1 MIKQSMKTA
10 EAYNNLY
17 RVIQRLRAPDGC
29 PWDRKQ
35 TPKTITANLLEEA
48 YECIDE
54 ILDNSIAGV
63 REELG
68 DLFLV
73 TTLLG
78 VIYEE
83 QEDFTLEA
91 CLKEVHDKIVRR
103 HPHVFG
109 DVQAANSE
117 EAIASWNAIKAK
129 EKKQRGET
137 ALLQKTNLLEKSQ
150 KSAPPLEQ
158 ALHISKAAVKKGFE
172 WPDIHGVCDKVQE
185 ELDEV
190 RQELEKLEA
199 TVPGTTGDEVAFT
212 TASHNQ
218 AKLEE
223 EIGDLFFTVVNLAR
237 KIDANPAVLMH
248 RANQKFIKR
257 FEAMEH
263 IAQSQGVELSSKLD
277 IESYESYWAQAKQ
290 QMS

>member
-1 MIKQSMKTA
+1 MNETAKT
-10 EAYNNLY
+10 YDKLY
-17 RVIQRLRAPDGC
+17 TVIQRLRAPDGC

-35 TPKTITANLLEEA
+35 TPKTITGNLIEEA

-68 DLFLV
+68 DIFLV

-83 QEDFTLEA
+83 QGDFTLQE
-91 CLKEVHDKIVRR
+91 CMQEVHDKIIRR

-109 DVQAANSE
+109 NVVATNPD
-117 EAIASWNAIKAK
+117 EAISSWNAAKAK
-129 EKKQRGET
+129 EKALQGESQAT
-137 ALLQKTNLLEKSQ
+137 KKTDLLAKSQ

-158 ALHISKAAVKKGFE
+158 TLHISKAAVKKGFE
-172 WPDIHGVCDKVQE
+172 WPTIQGVCDKVQE

-190 RQELEKLEA
+190 RHELTSGNQELI
-199 TVPGTTGDEVAFT
+199 
-212 TASHNQ
+212 
-218 AKLEE
+218 EE
-223 EIGDLFFTVVNLAR
+223 EIGDLLFTVANLAR
-237 KIDANPAVLMH
+237 KIDANPALLLH

-257 FEAMEH
+257 FTLMED
-263 IAQSQGVELSSKLD
+263 IAQEHGEELSGDLD
-277 IESYESYWAQAKQ
+277 PEQYERFWEMAKKQ
-290 QMS
+290 LQP